1 MCGAKKHGTKSGTGA
16 GADRG
21 LMEDAMP
28 LFKLRPVAEN
38 LTHPDWARS
47 THTDEC
53 HVSAENEREAREFAK
68 AKFDIA
74 ASKPTPSALVSTSP
88 WLNSDL
94 VECKDVAHLGGDMPP
109 HGTVLIPR

>member
-1 MCGAKKHGTKSGTGA
+1 
-16 GADRG
+16 
-21 LMEDAMP
+21 MP

-47 THTDEC
+47 THTAEC
-53 HVSAENEREAREFAK
+53 QVRAANEREAREFVK
-68 AKFDIA
+68 AEFDIA

-94 VECKDVAHLGGDMPP
+94 VECADVRHLGSDIPP
-109 HGTVLIPR
+109 HGMVTIPSERRDTGSSS